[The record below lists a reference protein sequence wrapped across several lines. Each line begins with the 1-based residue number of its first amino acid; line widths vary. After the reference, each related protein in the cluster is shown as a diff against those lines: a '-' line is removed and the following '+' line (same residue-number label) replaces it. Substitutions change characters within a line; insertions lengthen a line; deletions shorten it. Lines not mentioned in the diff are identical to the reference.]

1 MDGEPKG
8 LHVEN
13 PLGRFAPQ
21 LPCDCDAA
29 FYHCK
34 RGAFGRVPF
43 HIFGKQRSEFVPP
56 FRLTK
61 AELREL
67 KARAKASGLRLSEY
81 LRRQVMG
88 GSHEK

>member
-1 MDGEPKG
+1 MG
-8 LHVEN
+8 
-13 PLGRFAPQ
+13 
-21 LPCDCDAA
+21 
-29 FYHCK
+29 K
-34 RGAFGRVPF
+34 RGRPRKA
-43 HIFGKQRSEFVPP
+43 KSEQRSEFVPP